1 MTKEKLAFN
10 IAEILKWGFP
20 KADDTAHEEMERVAL
35 QIAGWIEE
43 FVEAKISMR
52 EGRS

>member
-20 KADDTAHEEMERVAL
+20 KADGTAHEEMERVAS
-35 QIAGWIEE
+35 QIAGWIDELIE
-43 FVEAKISMR
+43 TKIAQSMR
-52 EGRS
+52 R